1 MIPTPNIA
9 GLMCVAC
16 GTESLRQEQGQGLV
30 WCTGC
35 NRSWSD
41 TMLYSILTPLDIRSP
56 PNGIARYVTERNAR
70 EPGFAEKVRREEEEL
85 LARQTYRKAV
95 NDVLDAV
102 FSLYDRGVFEPKID
116 LNPLE
121 QSAQIHHEVRAAI
134 LRLLKKDV
142 DRDAD
147 VK

>member
-1 MIPTPNIA
+1 MIPTSNIA

-35 NRSWSD
+35 NRAWSD
-41 TMLYSILTPLDIRSP
+41 TALHPFVTALDVRHP
-56 PNGIARYVTERNAR
+56 PDGIARYVAERDAR

-116 LNPLE
+116 LNPFE

-142 DRDAD
+142 DRDVD